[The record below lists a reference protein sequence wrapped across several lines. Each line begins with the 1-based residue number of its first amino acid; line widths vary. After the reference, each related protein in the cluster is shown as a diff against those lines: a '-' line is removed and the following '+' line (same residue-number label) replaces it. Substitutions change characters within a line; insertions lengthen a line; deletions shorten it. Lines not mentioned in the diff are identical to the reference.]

1 MIYLF
6 ALLYH
11 QLLLAGGVF
20 LSLFPYD
27 MSCEYGIGCVASPSA
42 QGASPR
48 VKRAVAF

>member
-1 MIYLF
+1 MISLRSVVS
-6 ALLYH
+6 AP
-11 QLLLAGGVF
+11 ADGGGVF